1 MRCVAFSPTQ
11 FWEAHNIHMVQM
23 TFFVHLFYTFYMQ
36 KQFFCAEMCAAFCF
50 KSTNTTLTSMQ
61 NMENE
66 STPVHTLRPAHT
78 RTHMPAFVQ
87 DRTRGM
93 HLSAD
98 TYWRGSQALR
108 LLYDI
113 STAKLTRFITGH

>member
-1 MRCVAFSPTQ
+1 MCD
-11 FWEAHNIHMVQM
+11 
-23 TFFVHLFYTFYMQ
+23 
-36 KQFFCAEMCAAFCF
+36 EMCCAQPNTILGGSKHPRGSNDIFCPLILHILHAKNSPIYLMASVQKRVQPSVLQAQTQLF
-50 KSTNTTLTSMQ
+50 HGCKIWKM
-61 NMENE
+61 
-66 STPVHTLRPAHT
+66 RPAHT
-78 RTHMPAFVQ
+78 RTHMSAFVQ